1 MTSIESRSYCR
12 VVVIAPSTRVD
23 LALPADVPII
33 DLLPMLLQ
41 YTGEARD
48 DGGGAHGGW
57 KLTRVG
63 HGGPHEHGELEGGRT
78 LRSLDV
84 ADGEVLR
91 LTAREDR
98 TVAPVF
104 DDIVDAIAATRRE
117 RLNTAGINPG
127 VGAAVLAA
135 AMSLAAFTLF
145 LRGRNYVDAYLAGAV
160 ALALLGLGTA
170 TVKGVGDR
178 IVATTAAASGVPFAL
193 VCGLNAVPGGYG
205 RWGVLL
211 GATVALV
218 YSLAATLALGT
229 GTVVFAATTVA
240 SFFAAGT
247 ALVGGLT
254 NVDVVRVVA
263 GTIAVALAAL
273 SILPRLAVRL
283 ARLPLATVPTTSA
296 DLPETDDV
304 GDIDDVSARARLAG
318 EYLTGTQIGCA
329 VTIAFCGTLLL
340 SDGPTPLSIALAA
353 VTLLAMAL
361 RARSVA
367 GLGARIALV
376 ISAAAAA
383 FVAGLLAAF
392 WHRLGTGLSLLV
404 AELIAGGITL
414 LLTTSSSRRRPSPQT
429 LRMIDFF
436 EAAVVVAVLPLA
448 VGVMGL
454 YGVLRSL

>member
-48 DGGGAHGGW
+48 DGGGTHGGW
-57 KLTRVG
+57 KLVRVG
-63 HGGPHEHGELEGGRT
+63 HGDRSEMEGGRT

-91 LTAREDR
+91 LTGREDR
-98 TVAPVF
+98 TVVPVF
-104 DDIVDAIAATRRE
+104 DDIVDAIATTRRD
-117 RLNTAGINPG
+117 RINARSINPG
-127 VGAAVLAA
+127 VGAGVFVAAMIAA
-135 AMSLAAFTLF
+135 AVTLF
-145 LRGRNYVDAYLAGAV
+145 LRGRVYVDAYIAGAV

-170 TVKGVGDR
+170 AMKGVGER
-178 IVATTAAASGVPFAL
+178 ILASATAASGVLFAF

-211 GATVALV
+211 GAALALV
-218 YSLAATLALGT
+218 YSLAAALALGT
-229 GTVVFAATTVA
+229 GTVVFATTAIV
-240 SFFAAGT
+240 SFFAAGS

-254 NVDVVRVVA
+254 HVSVSRIVA

-273 SILPRLAVRL
+273 SMLPRLAVRL
-283 ARLPLATVPTTSA
+283 ARLPLATVPTTSE
-296 DLPETDDV
+296 DLSETDDI
-304 GDIDDVSARARLAG
+304 GDINDVSARARVAG

-329 VTIAFCGTLLL
+329 VTIAFSGALLV
-340 SDGPTPLSIALAA
+340 SNRPSAMPIALAA
-353 VTLLAMAL
+353 TALVAMAL

-376 ISAAAAA
+376 ASAAACG
-383 FVAGLLAAF
+383 FVAAIDAVFAGRDGSGLVLLAVE
-392 WHRLGTGLSLLV
+392 LGIGAVTLILST
-404 AELIAGGITL
+404 ART
-414 LLTTSSSRRRPSPQT
+414 RRRPSPQT
-429 LRMIDFF
+429 LRLIDFF
-436 EAAVVVAVLPLA
+436 EAGVVVAVLPLA

-454 YGVLRSL
+454 YTLLRQL